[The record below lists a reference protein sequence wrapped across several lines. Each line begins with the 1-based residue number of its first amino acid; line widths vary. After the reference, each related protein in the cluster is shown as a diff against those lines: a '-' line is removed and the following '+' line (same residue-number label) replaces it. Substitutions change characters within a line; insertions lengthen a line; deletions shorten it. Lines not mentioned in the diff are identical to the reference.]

1 MGHLHTIHRLVA
13 EVFMSIPKTD
23 IDAFEAAVTKRFAFL
38 EQDFNLRY
46 SGLKIDDADPR
57 DTGMVARYS
66 KDEFRVS
73 IAWAPFEMSLSVL
86 IRLSNTDLG
95 RRERYVYLEPFIA
108 FVTNGAVR
116 PVVPQIYPGM
126 SVRKIE
132 EAMELRSRLFENSVG
147 HTLETVSSRLKEYYM
162 TIRAASAD
170 DVRQYHQWYQAQGK
184 AA

>member
-1 MGHLHTIHRLVA
+1 MGHLHTIHRIVA

-23 IDAFEAAVTKRFAFL
+23 IDAFEAAVRKQFAFL

-46 SGLKIDDADPR
+46 SGLEIDEEHPR

-66 KDEFRVS
+66 QDDFRVS

-86 IRLSNTDLG
+86 IRLSNAGLG
-95 RRERYVYLEPFIA
+95 RRERYVYLEPFIE

-126 SVRKIE
+126 SIRKIE
-132 EAMELRSRLFENSVG
+132 EAMELRSRLFENSIG
-147 HTLETVSSRLKEYYM
+147 QTLETVSSRLKTYYM
-162 TIRAASAD
+162 TIRDASAD
-170 DVRQYHQWYQAQGK
+170 DVRQYHQWYEAQGK